1 MKLRTKIML
10 ASGTPLLAVT
20 LIASGFQLKHLY
32 DGRVE
37 LVERHLRDAAIKVAQ
52 RVDGANA
59 QAIEVAQMMVMAQ
72 QSGMFGDRS
81 ASLALPKLVL
91 ERYPAFTAA
100 YIGYEPDADGNDAK
114 PLSPGMDAG
123 ALDQAGRFIPY
134 WTREGAAASRP
145 RLDVLR
151 DMDRSYYYRG
161 MRNRARGDPENNGI
175 ELPGGISTLYRPPSI
190 EWMKA
195 SLYIITEPY
204 MDEGRYRVEQTAPI
218 LIDGRFAGIAGVDR
232 ALDDIDAFLGEMH
245 SFDSEQYLLVSR
257 RGRVITA
264 TMAPELRTRRIEDT
278 PYLEQL
284 KPLYTRATDQ
294 SLTLMTDPAT
304 GEERYLVGARVPT
317 GEWSLWISVD
327 RSEVLGPVWSA
338 FRQVAGILGLG
349 SLLAL
354 LVSIWLIR
362 RPIERV
368 ERAAA
373 AAAQVAAGDLT
384 VAPDS
389 KVDDESGVL
398 LRGLGAM
405 VGALAGLIGKI
416 KASGVQL
423 TSAAS
428 DIAAAANRQ
437 REITAG
443 FGASTSQIAASI
455 TEISATSQEL
465 LQTMHEVA
473 RASNDT
479 AAVADRGRGDLE
491 RMEATMQALASATA
505 SISAKLAV
513 IAERAN
519 NIGAVVTT
527 ISKVA
532 EQTNLLSLNA
542 AIEAEKAGEYGL
554 GFSVVAREI
563 RRLADQTDVATLD
576 IGRIVTEMRSAVSS
590 GVMEMDRFGEQVR
603 SGVSEATELG
613 VQLGQIIEGVER
625 LKPRFESAHQGMQA
639 QVAGAGQISDAML
652 QLREVAV
659 ISGESSQALADTS
672 GQLLQAVEA
681 LRAEIVRFHTA

>member
-1 MKLRTKIML
+1 M
-10 ASGTPLLAVT
+10 
-20 LIASGFQLKHLY
+20 
-32 DGRVE
+32 
-37 LVERHLRDAAIKVAQ
+37 
-52 RVDGANA
+52 
-59 QAIEVAQMMVMAQ
+59 
-72 QSGMFGDRS
+72 
-81 ASLALPKLVL
+81 
-91 ERYPAFTAA
+91 
-100 YIGYEPDADGNDAK
+100 
-114 PLSPGMDAG
+114 
-123 ALDQAGRFIPY
+123 
-134 WTREGAAASRP
+134 
-145 RLDVLR
+145 
-151 DMDRSYYYRG
+151 
-161 MRNRARGDPENNGI
+161 
-175 ELPGGISTLYRPPSI
+175 
-190 EWMKA
+190 
-195 SLYIITEPY
+195 
-204 MDEGRYRVEQTAPI
+204 VEQTAPI
-218 LIDGRFAGIAGVDR
+218 MINGEFAGLAGVDR
-232 ALDDIDAFLGEMH
+232 SLEDVDNFLKKTAT
-245 SFDSEQYLLVSR
+245 FKSEQYLLVSR
-257 RGRVITA
+257 RGRVISA
-264 TMAPELRTRRIEDT
+264 TMDPTMRTRLIEDT
-278 PYLEQL
+278 PYLEYL
-284 KPLYTRATDQ
+284 KPLYTRAVDE
-294 SLTLMTDPAT
+294 SMVLFTDPLT
-304 GEERYLVGARVPT
+304 GEERYLAGTSIPT
-317 GEWSLWISVD
+317 GEWSLWMSVT
-327 RSEVLGPVWSA
+327 REEVLAPVWSS
-338 FRQVAGILGLG
+338 FRKVFSIVVLGA
-349 SLLAL
+349 LLAL
-354 LVSIWLIR
+354 AISFRLVRS
-362 RPIERV
+362 PIERV

-373 AAAQVAAGDLT
+373 AAARVTAGDLT
-384 VAPDS
+384 TAVS
-389 KVDDESGVL
+389 SEVQDESGVL

-405 VGALAGLIGKI
+405 VTALSGLIGKI

-473 RASNDT
+473 SASNDT
-479 AAVADRGRGDLE
+479 AAVANRGRGDLE

-505 SISAKLAV
+505 SISSKLAV

-603 SGVSEATELG
+603 RGVSEATELG
-613 VQLGQIIEGVER
+613 VQLAEIIEGVER

-639 QVAGAGQISDAML
+639 QVAGASQISDAML

-672 GQLLQAVEA
+672 GQLLQAVDA
-681 LRAEIVRFHTA
+681 LRAEIVRFQTA

>member
-10 ASGTPLLAVT
+10 SSGLPLLVATIV
-20 LIASGFQLKHLY
+20 ASSYQLFQFY
-32 DGRVE
+32 QARVE
-37 LVERHLRDAAIKVAQ
+37 RELTHLRDAGIKIAQ
-52 RVDGANA
+52 QVDATNS
-59 QAIEVAQMMVMAQ
+59 QAIDAARIMALAQ
-72 QSGMFGDRS
+72 QSGMFGNRS
-81 ASLALPKLVL
+81 ASLAFAKDVL
-91 ERYPAFTAA
+91 ERFPAFTAA
-100 YIGYEPDADGNDAK
+100 YVGYDPDADGQDAK
-114 PLSPGMDAG
+114 PHPDLNPRAMDS
-123 ALDQAGRFIPY
+123 AGRFIPY
-134 WTREGAAASRP
+134 WFRDIADPTRIMLNP
-145 RLDVLR
+145 LL
-151 DMDRSYYYRG
+151 DMDTSYYYRG
-161 MRNRARGDPENNGI
+161 LRNRVTGKPEAEGI
-175 ELPGGISTLYRPPSI
+175 VLPGGISKLYVPSDTQTL
-190 EWMKA
+190 KA
-195 SLYIITEPY
+195 LEYIITEPY
-204 MDEGRYRVEQTAPI
+204 SYEGKYMVEQTAPI
-218 LIDGRFAGIAGVDR
+218 MINGEFAGLAGVDR
-232 ALDDIDAFLGEMH
+232 SLEDVDDFLKKTAT
-245 SFDSEQYLLVSR
+245 FKTEQYLLVSR
-257 RGRVITA
+257 RGRVISA
-264 TMAPELRTRRIEDT
+264 TMDPTMRTRLIEDT
-278 PYLEQL
+278 PYLEYL
-284 KPLYTRATDQ
+284 KPLYTRAVNE
-294 SLTLMTDPAT
+294 SMILFTDPVT
-304 GEERYLVGARVPT
+304 GEQRYLAGIRIPT
-317 GEWSLWISVD
+317 GEWSLWISVT
-327 RSEVLGPVWSA
+327 REEVLAPVWSRLRKVL
-338 FRQVAGILGLG
+338 FIVVLGA
-349 SLLAL
+349 LLAL
-354 LVSIWLIR
+354 AISFRLVRS
-362 RPIERV
+362 PIERV

-373 AAAQVAAGDLT
+373 AAARVTAGDLT
-384 VAPDS
+384 TAVSSA
-389 KVDDESGVL
+389 VQDESGVL

-405 VGALAGLIGKI
+405 VTALSGLIGKI

-473 RASNDT
+473 SASNDT
-479 AAVADRGRGDLE
+479 AAVANRGRGDLE

-505 SISAKLAV
+505 SISSKLAV

-603 SGVSEATELG
+603 RGVSEATELG
-613 VQLGQIIEGVER
+613 VQLAEIIEGVER

-639 QVAGAGQISDAML
+639 QVAGASQISDAML

-672 GQLLQAVEA
+672 GQLLQAVDT
-681 LRAEIVRFHTA
+681 LRAEIVRFQTA

>member
-10 ASGTPLLAVT
+10 SSGLPLLVATIV
-20 LIASGFQLKHLY
+20 ASSYQLFQFY
-32 DGRVE
+32 QARVE
-37 LVERHLRDAAIKVAQ
+37 LQLSHLRDAGIKVAQ
-52 RVDGANA
+52 RVDATNA
-59 QAIEVAQMMVMAQ
+59 QALDAARIMALAQ
-72 QSGMFGDRS
+72 QSGMFGNRS
-81 ASLALPKLVL
+81 ASLAFAKEVL
-91 ERYPAFTAA
+91 ERFPAFTAA
-100 YIGYEPDADGNDAK
+100 YVGYDPDADGQDAK
-114 PLSPGMDAG
+114 PHPDLNPRAMDA
-123 ALDQAGRFIPY
+123 AGRFIPY
-134 WTREGAAASRP
+134 WFRDLADPTRIMLNP
-145 RLDVLR
+145 LL
-151 DMDRSYYYRG
+151 DMDTSYYYRG
-161 MRNRARGDPENNGI
+161 LRNRVTGKPEAEGI
-175 ELPGGISTLYRPPSI
+175 VLPGGISKLYVQSDTQTL
-190 EWMKA
+190 KA
-195 SLYIITEPY
+195 LGYMITEPY
-204 MDEGRYRVEQTAPI
+204 SYEGKYMVEQTAPI
-218 LIDGRFAGIAGVDR
+218 MINGEFAGLAGVDR
-232 ALDDIDAFLGEMH
+232 SLEDVDNFLKKTAT
-245 SFDSEQYLLVSR
+245 FKSEQYLLVSR
-257 RGRVITA
+257 RGRVISA
-264 TMAPELRTRRIEDT
+264 TMDPTMRTRLIEDT
-278 PYLEQL
+278 PYLEYL
-284 KPLYTRATDQ
+284 KPLYTRAVDE
-294 SLTLMTDPAT
+294 SMVLFTDPLT
-304 GEERYLVGARVPT
+304 GEQRYLAGTSIPT
-317 GEWSLWISVD
+317 GEWSLWMSVT
-327 RSEVLGPVWSA
+327 REEVLAPVWSS
-338 FRQVAGILGLG
+338 FRKVFSIVVLGA
-349 SLLAL
+349 LLAL
-354 LVSIWLIR
+354 AISFRLVRS
-362 RPIERV
+362 PIERV
-368 ERAAA
+368 ERAADA
-373 AAAQVAAGDLT
+373 AARVTAGDLT
-384 VAPDS
+384 TAVS
-389 KVDDESGVL
+389 SEVQDESGVL

-405 VGALAGLIGKI
+405 VTALSGLIGKI

-473 RASNDT
+473 SASNDT
-479 AAVADRGRGDLE
+479 AAVANRGRGDLE

-505 SISAKLAV
+505 SISSKLAV

-603 SGVSEATELG
+603 RGVSEATELG
-613 VQLGQIIEGVER
+613 VQLAEIIEGVER

-639 QVAGAGQISDAML
+639 QVAGASQISDAML

-672 GQLLQAVEA
+672 GQLLQAVDA
-681 LRAEIVRFHTA
+681 LRAEIVRFQTA

>member
-10 ASGTPLLAVT
+10 SSGLPLLVATIV
-20 LIASGFQLKHLY
+20 ASSYQLFQFY
-32 DGRVE
+32 QARVE
-37 LVERHLRDAAIKVAQ
+37 RELTHLRDAGIKIAQ
-52 RVDGANA
+52 QVDATNS
-59 QAIEVAQMMVMAQ
+59 QAIDAARIMALAQ
-72 QSGMFGDRS
+72 QSGMFGNRS
-81 ASLALPKLVL
+81 ASLAFAKDVL
-91 ERYPAFTAA
+91 ERFPAFTAA
-100 YIGYEPDADGNDAK
+100 YVGYDPDADGQDAK
-114 PLSPGMDAG
+114 PHPDLNPRAMDS
-123 ALDQAGRFIPY
+123 AGRFIPY
-134 WTREGAAASRP
+134 WFRDIADPTRIMLNP
-145 RLDVLR
+145 QI
-151 DMDRSYYYRG
+151 DMDTSYYYRG
-161 MRNRARGDPENNGI
+161 LRNRVTGKPEAEGI
-175 ELPGGISTLYRPPSI
+175 VLPGGISKLYVPSDTQTL
-190 EWMKA
+190 KA
-195 SLYIITEPY
+195 LEYIITEPY
-204 MDEGRYRVEQTAPI
+204 SYEGKYMVEQTAPI
-218 LIDGRFAGIAGVDR
+218 MINGEFAGLAGVDR
-232 ALDDIDAFLGEMH
+232 SLEDVDDFLKKTAT
-245 SFDSEQYLLVSR
+245 FKTEQYLLVSR
-257 RGRVITA
+257 RGRVISA
-264 TMAPELRTRRIEDT
+264 TMDPTMRTRLIEDT
-278 PYLEQL
+278 PYLEYL
-284 KPLYTRATDQ
+284 KPLYTRAVNE
-294 SLTLMTDPAT
+294 SMILFTDPVT
-304 GEERYLVGARVPT
+304 GEQRYLAGIRIPT
-317 GEWSLWISVD
+317 GEWSLWISVT
-327 RSEVLGPVWSA
+327 REEVLAPVWSRLRKVL
-338 FRQVAGILGLG
+338 FIVVLGA
-349 SLLAL
+349 LLAL
-354 LVSIWLIR
+354 AISFRLVRS
-362 RPIERV
+362 PIERV

-373 AAAQVAAGDLT
+373 AAARVTAGDLT
-384 VAPDS
+384 TAVSSA
-389 KVDDESGVL
+389 VQDESGVL

-405 VGALAGLIGKI
+405 VTALSGLIGKI

-473 RASNDT
+473 SASNDT
-479 AAVADRGRGDLE
+479 AAVANRGRGDLE

-505 SISAKLAV
+505 SISSKLAV

-603 SGVSEATELG
+603 RGVSEATELG
-613 VQLGQIIEGVER
+613 VQLAEIIEGVER

-639 QVAGAGQISDAML
+639 QVAGASQISDAML

-672 GQLLQAVEA
+672 GQLLQAVDT
-681 LRAEIVRFHTA
+681 LRAEIVRFQTA

>member
-10 ASGTPLLAVT
+10 SSGLPLLVATIV
-20 LIASGFQLKHLY
+20 ASSYQLFQFY
-32 DGRVE
+32 QARVE
-37 LVERHLRDAAIKVAQ
+37 RELTHLRDAGIKIAQ
-52 RVDGANA
+52 QVDATNS
-59 QAIEVAQMMVMAQ
+59 QAIDAARIMALAQ
-72 QSGMFGDRS
+72 QSGMFGNRS
-81 ASLALPKLVL
+81 ASLAFAKDVL
-91 ERYPAFTAA
+91 ERFPAFTSA
-100 YIGYEPDADGNDAK
+100 YVGYDPDADGQDAK
-114 PLSPGMDAG
+114 PHPDLNPRAMDS
-123 ALDQAGRFIPY
+123 AGRFIPY
-134 WTREGAAASRP
+134 WFRDIADPTRIMLNP
-145 RLDVLR
+145 LL
-151 DMDRSYYYRG
+151 DMDTSYYYRG
-161 MRNRARGDPENNGI
+161 LRNRVTGKPEAEGI
-175 ELPGGISTLYRPPSI
+175 VLPGGISKLYVPSDTQTL
-190 EWMKA
+190 KA
-195 SLYIITEPY
+195 LEYIITEPY
-204 MDEGRYRVEQTAPI
+204 SYEGKYMVEQTAPI
-218 LIDGRFAGIAGVDR
+218 MINGEFAGLAGVDR
-232 ALDDIDAFLGEMH
+232 SLEDVDDFLKKTAT
-245 SFDSEQYLLVSR
+245 FKTEQYLLVSR
-257 RGRVITA
+257 RGRVISA
-264 TMAPELRTRRIEDT
+264 TMDPTMRTRLIEDT
-278 PYLEQL
+278 PYLEYL
-284 KPLYTRATDQ
+284 KPLYTRAVNE
-294 SLTLMTDPAT
+294 SMILFTDPVT
-304 GEERYLVGARVPT
+304 GEQRYLAGIRIPT
-317 GEWSLWISVD
+317 GEWSLWISVT
-327 RSEVLGPVWSA
+327 REEVLAPVWSRLRKVL
-338 FRQVAGILGLG
+338 FIVVLGA
-349 SLLAL
+349 LLAL
-354 LVSIWLIR
+354 AISFRLVRS
-362 RPIERV
+362 PIERV

-373 AAAQVAAGDLT
+373 AAARVTAGDLT
-384 VAPDS
+384 TAVSSA
-389 KVDDESGVL
+389 VQDESGVL

-405 VGALAGLIGKI
+405 VTALSGLIGKI

-473 RASNDT
+473 SASNDT
-479 AAVADRGRGDLE
+479 AAVANRGRGDLE

-505 SISAKLAV
+505 SISSKLAV

-603 SGVSEATELG
+603 RGVSEATELG
-613 VQLGQIIEGVER
+613 VQLAEIIEGVER

-639 QVAGAGQISDAML
+639 QVAGASQISDAML

-672 GQLLQAVEA
+672 GQLLQAVDT
-681 LRAEIVRFHTA
+681 LRAEIVRFQTA

>member
-10 ASGTPLLAVT
+10 SSGLPLLVATVV
-20 LIASGFQLKHLY
+20 ASSYQLFQFY
-32 DGRVE
+32 QGRVE
-37 LVERHLRDAAIKVAQ
+37 LQLSHLRDAGIKVAQ
-52 RVDGANA
+52 RVDATNS
-59 QAIEVAQMMVMAQ
+59 QALDAARIMALAQ
-72 QSGMFGDRS
+72 QSGMFGNRS
-81 ASLALPKLVL
+81 ASLAFAKEVL
-91 ERYPAFTAA
+91 ERFPAFTAA
-100 YIGYEPDADGNDAK
+100 YVGYDPDADGQDAK
-114 PLSPGMDAG
+114 PHPDLNPRAMDA
-123 ALDQAGRFIPY
+123 AGRFIPY
-134 WTREGAAASRP
+134 WFRDIADPTRIMLNP
-145 RLDVLR
+145 QI
-151 DMDRSYYYRG
+151 DMDTSYYYRG
-161 MRNRARGDPENNGI
+161 LRNRVTGKPEAEGI
-175 ELPGGISTLYRPPSI
+175 VLPGGISKLYVQPDTQTL
-190 EWMKA
+190 KT
-195 SLYIITEPY
+195 LGYIITEPY
-204 MDEGRYRVEQTAPI
+204 SYEGKYMVEQTAPI
-218 LIDGRFAGIAGVDR
+218 MINGEFAGWTGVDR
-232 ALDDIDAFLGEMH
+232 SLAHVDDFLKKTPT
-245 SFDSEQYLLVSR
+245 FKSEQYLLVSR
-257 RGRVITA
+257 RGRVISA
-264 TMAPELRTRRIEDT
+264 TMDPTMRTRLIEDT
-278 PYLEQL
+278 PYLEYL
-284 KPLYTRATDQ
+284 KPLYTRAVNE
-294 SLTLMTDPAT
+294 SMILFTDPVT
-304 GEERYLVGARVPT
+304 DEERYLAGTRIPT
-317 GEWSLWISVD
+317 GEWSLWVSVT
-327 RSEVLGPVWSA
+327 REEVLAPVWSS
-338 FRQVAGILGLG
+338 FRKVLSIVVLGA
-349 SLLAL
+349 LLAL
-354 LVSIWLIR
+354 AISFRLVRS
-362 RPIERV
+362 PIERV

-373 AAAQVAAGDLT
+373 AAARVTAGDLT
-384 VAPDS
+384 TAASSEVQ
-389 KVDDESGVL
+389 DESGVL

-405 VGALAGLIGKI
+405 VTALSGLIGKI

-473 RASNDT
+473 SASNDT
-479 AAVADRGRGDLE
+479 AAVANRGRGDLE

-505 SISAKLAV
+505 SISSKLAV

-603 SGVSEATELG
+603 RGVSEATELG
-613 VQLGQIIEGVER
+613 VQLAEIIEGVER

-672 GQLLQAVEA
+672 GQLLQAVDA

>member
-10 ASGTPLLAVT
+10 SSGLPLLLATVV
-20 LIASGFQLKHLY
+20 ASSYQLFEFY
-32 DGRVE
+32 QARVE
-37 LVERHLRDAAIKVAQ
+37 RELDHLRDAGIKIAQ
-52 RVDGANA
+52 QVDATNS
-59 QAIEVAQMMVMAQ
+59 QALDAARIMALAQ
-72 QSGMFGDRS
+72 QSGMFGNRS
-81 ASLALPKLVL
+81 ASLAFAKEVL
-91 ERYPAFTAA
+91 ERFPAFTAA
-100 YIGYEPDADGNDAK
+100 YVGYDPDADGQDAK
-114 PLSPGMDAG
+114 PHPDLNPRAMDS
-123 ALDQAGRFIPY
+123 AGRFIPY
-134 WTREGAAASRP
+134 WFRDIADPTRIMLNP
-145 RLDVLR
+145 QI
-151 DMDRSYYYRG
+151 DMDTSYYYRG
-161 MRNRARGDPENNGI
+161 LRNRVTGKPEAEGI
-175 ELPGGISTLYRPPSI
+175 VLPGGISKLYVPSDTQTL
-190 EWMKA
+190 KA
-195 SLYIITEPY
+195 LQYIITEPY
-204 MDEGRYRVEQTAPI
+204 SYEGKYMVEQTAPI
-218 LIDGRFAGIAGVDR
+218 MINGEFAGLAGVDR
-232 ALDDIDAFLGEMH
+232 SLEDVDDFLKKTAT
-245 SFDSEQYLLVSR
+245 FKTEQYLLVSR
-257 RGRVITA
+257 RGRVISA
-264 TMAPELRTRRIEDT
+264 TMDPTMRTRLIEDT
-278 PYLEQL
+278 PYLEYL
-284 KPLYTRATDQ
+284 KPLYTRAVNE
-294 SLTLMTDPAT
+294 SMILFTDPVT
-304 GEERYLVGARVPT
+304 GEQRYLAGIRIPT
-317 GEWSLWISVD
+317 GEWSLWISVT
-327 RSEVLGPVWSA
+327 REEVLAPVWSRLRKVL
-338 FRQVAGILGLG
+338 FIVVLGA
-349 SLLAL
+349 LLAL
-354 LVSIWLIR
+354 AISFRLVRS
-362 RPIERV
+362 PIERV

-373 AAAQVAAGDLT
+373 AAARVTAGDLT
-384 VAPDS
+384 TAVS
-389 KVDDESGVL
+389 SEVQDESGVL

-405 VGALAGLIGKI
+405 VTALSGLIGKI

-473 RASNDT
+473 SASNDT
-479 AAVADRGRGDLE
+479 AAVANRGRGDLE

-505 SISAKLAV
+505 SISSKLAV

-603 SGVSEATELG
+603 RGVSEATELG
-613 VQLGQIIEGVER
+613 VQLAEIIEGVER

-672 GQLLQAVEA
+672 GQLLQAVDA
-681 LRAEIVRFHTA
+681 LRAEIIRFQTA